1 MGNRRRQR
9 RTAPMIHPTLLKYEE
24 GELGGQVV
32 RIGCLKCCEG
42 CRLGSGLRFRA

>member
-1 MGNRRRQR
+1 
-9 RTAPMIHPTLLKYEE
+9 
-24 GELGGQVV
+24 LGGQVV